1 MVQSKKKTNQPNVT
15 QNILHKVCAE
25 RNEGKGERQMTFE
38 EVIELLRREYE
49 KAKQKPFVQYPIAYA
64 LYQTWK
70 QVDRK
75 SSKTIK
81 Q

>member
-1 MVQSKKKTNQPNVT
+1 MTIEEAID
-15 QNILHKVCAE
+15 IL
-25 RNEGKGERQMTFE
+25 RQE
-38 EVIELLRREYE
+38 HE
-49 KAKQKPFVQYPIAYA
+49 KAKQKPFVQYPIASA

-81 Q
+81 H

>member
-1 MVQSKKKTNQPNVT
+1 MTIEEAID
-15 QNILHKVCAE
+15 IL
-25 RNEGKGERQMTFE
+25 RQ
-38 EVIELLRREYE
+38 EYE
-49 KAKQKPFVQYPIAYA
+49 KAKQNPFVQYPIAYA

-75 SSKTIK
+75 NSKTIK

>member
-1 MVQSKKKTNQPNVT
+1 
-15 QNILHKVCAE
+15 
-25 RNEGKGERQMTFE
+25 MTIE
-38 EVIELLRREYE
+38 EVIDLLRQEYE

-75 SSKTIK
+75 SRITINH
-81 Q
+81 